1 MLSCKTEDCIFL
13 FEKNYDTK
21 KTFFSDTKCLS
32 RSIAFCSLKF
42 IQQMKLN
49 KEVFLEENLAV
60 QFICPCT
67 LIQKKVSRFT
77 VQLNRR

>member
-13 FEKNYDTK
+13 FEKNIDTK
-21 KTFFSDTKCLS
+21 KNFFSDTKCLP
-32 RSIAFCSLKF
+32 RSITFCSLKF